1 MGIGKTADVKIIS
14 SVKSVVTRRSTVP
27 VLQELVIHTN
37 RFLAAKTLVPWGRL
51 YDLIPGGCALSFYRK
66 IILLFFKQ
74 RNYYVM
80 DDNNRVV
87 STVTFRIKLQ
97 NGTPVRFHLKKF

>member
-37 RFLAAKTLVPWGRL
+37 GFLAAKTLVPWGRL

-80 DDNNRVV
+80 DDDRATKALQRTGIRRLASVEWDNVEVV
-87 STVTFRIKLQ
+87 
-97 NGTPVRFHLKKF
+97 